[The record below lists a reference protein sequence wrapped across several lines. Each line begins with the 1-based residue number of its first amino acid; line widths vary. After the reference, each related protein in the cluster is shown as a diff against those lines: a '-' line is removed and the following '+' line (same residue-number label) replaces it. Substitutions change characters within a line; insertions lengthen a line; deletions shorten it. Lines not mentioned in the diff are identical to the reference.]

1 MVNDRRVV
9 IAIDTDLSGLN
20 SGAASASKTIG
31 SLSDKVK
38 ILEGSTTKLDAG
50 LKAFSWTTFAGGALN
65 VSTAVAQLYTSI
77 SNLDRVQLQVKNS
90 MVGVER
96 AEDLLARKT
105 MMLNK
110 EMDKNGSLSEKSIRL
125 RNEIATATDDLA
137 NKEEKLRL
145 AQDTVNDTYILFTSN
160 VVNTVFG
167 TMQTLAGLYAMVAQ
181 RKIVDTAVTAMN
193 SGATKINNAARI
205 ESAIT
210 AGMQALANGGV
221 TVANI
226 ANTASTWSLTVA
238 MRALGT
244 AVKANPLFLPA
255 TLATLAIGV
264 GVTAYE
270 MDQMGKRSK
279 EAEEKL
285 SVTAST
291 VGMTSTEFSELSSI
305 IGTGSAA
312 MADYGSA
319 AVDAST
325 KIEIL
330 NKSLDDLQKKQESIN
345 KQKGRRGEQ
354 NVKAVEED
362 INKITTE
369 IAKHEKQIA
378 DENAILNKAFISY
391 ATGDIKNI
399 NSTQLN
405 IIENQIA
412 AVSKWADK
420 WDAVVEGSEDY
431 VVALNLSLDLIETE
445 GTILKE
451 NRNYIQEILLSR
463 KDINKEG
470 DKEITNSQK
479 LLKMYKEIVDLQKKT
494 TNPHHIIGQNK
505 EIFKNFELG
514 EYGLSDSFVDRIL
527 GTSKNGDLG
536 YMPFSGYINSKSK
549 QVILESQLINTANNL
564 SMYYAQLEQL
574 VQIIPTDENKEFIIK
589 AMQDVRNNIER
600 ERIGVNNFVGVGMR
614 HPIAL
619 SAAKQVSQSID
630 DVIRIYKSMPTPRFD
645 GGSTYDKGYLS
656 SIQRATKTYNS
667 FTEQTTDSPF
677 SVGKIVKNPKT
688 GLYERQGEGIT
699 TRVVGGGTQTSI
711 NPRAS
716 PLGGKLNYSPASTSK
731 FTTLT
736 KSRSKGSKGRK
747 PRGPSRDDYTRR
759 AIAAMGSEEN
769 RRLLGLTGAMVSHE
783 IYKYNIYGEAMLMG
797 YQWDKFK
804 ASLAEAQARVNIG
817 NQISA
822 LGIFD
827 PDFAENI
834 YGNTQPQLASILQR
848 EQDQINHQSGLIGE
862 TREYVIA
869 LRNSPQPELLDRMRY
884 SERLEQISTG
894 ATVF

>member
-238 MRALGT
+238 MRALGA

-330 NKSLDDLQKKQESIN
+330 NKALDDLQKKQESIN

-589 AMQDVRNNIER
+589 AMQDVRNNIDR
-600 ERIGVNNFVGVGMR
+600 ERIGGNNFVGVGMR

-619 SAAKQVSQSID
+619 SAAKQISQSID

-667 FTEQTTDSPF
+667 FTGETTDSPF
-677 SVGKIVKNPKT
+677 SKGKIIRNT
-688 GLYERQGEGIT
+688 DGSYTRTGEGIT

-716 PLGGKLNYSPASTSK
+716 PLGGKLNYSPASTSQ

-747 PRGPSRDDYTRR
+747 PRGPTPEYY
-759 AIAAMGSEEN
+759 ANIARSAMGTEEN
-769 RRLLGLTGAMVSHE
+769 ARLLGLTGIDLSHQITE
-783 IYKYNIYGEAMLMG
+783 RTWYG
-797 YQWDKFK
+797 
-804 ASLAEAQARVNIG
+804 ASKSVTYHFDQFNRNLAQAQSIVNVG

-827 PDFAENI
+827 PDFTENI
-834 YGNTQPQLASILQR
+834 YRNTQSEINSILQR

-869 LRNSPQPELLDRMRY
+869 LRNSPQPELFDRIRY

>member
-1 MVNDRRVV
+1 M
-9 IAIDTDLSGLN
+9 
-20 SGAASASKTIG
+20 
-31 SLSDKVK
+31 
-38 ILEGSTTKLDAG
+38 
-50 LKAFSWTTFAGGALN
+50 
-65 VSTAVAQLYTSI
+65 AVAI
-77 SNLDRVQLQVKNS
+77 
-90 MVGVER
+90 
-96 AEDLLARKT
+96 
-105 MMLNK
+105 
-110 EMDKNGSLSEKSIRL
+110 SLSEKSIRL
-125 RNEIATATDDLA
+125 RNEIATATEDLT

-145 AQDTVNDTYILFTSN
+145 AQDQVNDTYILFTTN
-160 VVNTVFG
+160 IVNTVFG
-167 TMQTLAGLYAMVAQ
+167 SVQTLAGMYAMLSQ
-181 RKIVDTAVTAMN
+181 RKIADTVVTAIN
-193 SGATKINNAARI
+193 TGATKINNASRI
-205 ESAIT
+205 ENNIT
-210 AGMQALANGGV
+210 LGMQALANGGV

-226 ANTASTWSLTVA
+226 ANTASTWSLTAA

-270 MDQMGKRSK
+270 MDQMGKRAK

-330 NKSLDDLQKKQESIN
+330 NKALDDLQKKQESIN

-514 EYGLSDSFVDRIL
+514 EYGLSDSFVDL
-527 GTSKNGDLG
+527 
-536 YMPFSGYINSKSK
+536 
-549 QVILESQLINTANNL
+549 L
-564 SMYYAQLEQL
+564 S
-574 VQIIPTDENKEFIIK
+574 
-589 AMQDVRNNIER
+589 
-600 ERIGVNNFVGVGMR
+600 
-614 HPIAL
+614 
-619 SAAKQVSQSID
+619 
-630 DVIRIYKSMPTPRFD
+630 
-645 GGSTYDKGYLS
+645 
-656 SIQRATKTYNS
+656 
-667 FTEQTTDSPF
+667 
-677 SVGKIVKNPKT
+677 
-688 GLYERQGEGIT
+688 LYT
-699 TRVVGGGTQTSI
+699 
-711 NPRAS
+711 
-716 PLGGKLNYSPASTSK
+716 
-731 FTTLT
+731 F
-736 KSRSKGSKGRK
+736 
-747 PRGPSRDDYTRR
+747 
-759 AIAAMGSEEN
+759 
-769 RRLLGLTGAMVSHE
+769 
-783 IYKYNIYGEAMLMG
+783 
-797 YQWDKFK
+797 
-804 ASLAEAQARVNIG
+804 
-817 NQISA
+817 
-822 LGIFD
+822 
-827 PDFAENI
+827 
-834 YGNTQPQLASILQR
+834 
-848 EQDQINHQSGLIGE
+848 
-862 TREYVIA
+862 
-869 LRNSPQPELLDRMRY
+869 
-884 SERLEQISTG
+884 
-894 ATVF
+894 